1 MPASWRISARTAS
14 IPWSSSWRSR
24 RSSTSISLTRRRRS
38 SAPSAMPC
46 PTYTE
51 RSESSLPQRVVV
63 TGLGLVTPVGNDV
76 ESTWQ
81 GLLAGKSGAAPI
93 TKFDPK
99 DQSVRFAC
107 EVKGFDALRYM
118 DRKEARRYDL
128 FAQFALAAAHQ
139 AVSQAGLEGKFP
151 DPERTGVVIGS
162 GIGGMQTYEENCKI
176 FLTKGPDRVSPFF
189 VPMFI
194 PDIAAGLVSIR
205 YGLKGPNFA
214 TVSACASSAH
224 AIGESF
230 NMIRTGKAD
239 AMVTGGSE
247 GAITGLTVA
256 AFANMKALS
265 TRNDAPE
272 TASRPFDKERD
283 GFVLADGGAMV
294 ILESLEH
301 AERRGTRILGEVLGY
316 GLSADAYHITSPA
329 ECGEGAQRAMRDA
342 LEDGKIDLND
352 VGYINAHG
360 TSTPQGDIA
369 ETQAVKAVFGEHAR
383 NLVFGSTKSMTGH
396 LLGGAGALE
405 FIVSLLAST
414 CGVIPPTINQFTPD
428 PECDLDSAPNRKVE
442 RRVDVALSNSFGFGG
457 HNVTLAVRRWES

>member
-1 MPASWRISARTAS
+1 MK
-14 IPWSSSWRSR
+14 RSGN
-24 RSSTSISLTRRRRS
+24 SLTH
-38 SAPSAMPC
+38 
-46 PTYTE
+46 
-51 RSESSLPQRVVV
+51 RVVV

-76 ESTWQ
+76 ESTWRA
-81 GLLAGKSGAAPI
+81 LLDGKPGAAPI
-93 TKFDPK
+93 TKFNASN
-99 DQSVRFAC
+99 QQVRFAC
-107 EVKGFDALRYM
+107 EVKGFDPLQYI

-128 FAQFALAAAHQ
+128 FAQLALAAAHQ
-139 AVSQAGLEGKFP
+139 AINQAGLEGRFP
-151 DPERTGVVIGS
+151 SPDRTGVVIGS
-162 GIGGMQTYEENCKI
+162 GIGGMQTYEDNCSLY
-176 FLTKGPDRVSPFF
+176 LTKGPDRVSPFF

-230 NMIRTGKAD
+230 TMIRHGAAD

-265 TRNDAPE
+265 TRNDSPE
-272 TASRPFDKERD
+272 TASRPFDKDRD
-283 GFVLADGGAMV
+283 GFVLGDGGAIV
-294 ILESLEH
+294 VLESLEH
-301 AERRGTRILGEVLGY
+301 AERRGARILGEVLGY
-316 GLSADAYHITSPA
+316 GSSADAYHITSPA
-329 ECGEGAQRAMRDA
+329 ESGEGAQRAMKSA
-342 LEDGKIDLND
+342 LEDGGIDMKD

-369 ETQAVKAVFGEHAR
+369 ETRAVKAVFGEQAR
-383 NLVFGSTKSMTGH
+383 KLVFGSTKSMTGH
-396 LLGGAGALE
+396 LLGGAGGLE

-414 CGVIPPTINQFTPD
+414 CGMIPPTINQFTPD
-428 PECDLDSAPNRKVE
+428 PECDLDSAPNRRVE

-457 HNVTLAVRRWES
+457 HNVTLAVRRWEA